1 MLFGLCKRQIQRLHL
16 DQDEKALLGLMQLHN
31 RHYKNYETYYRST
44 RVQVFTISKY
54 FQLFRT
60 IFLVYLGLSWSISVY
75 LCLFGLSWCLG
86 AYCVSPCIL
95 VYLNLSQSLLS
106 FFGLSRTILDYLRLS
121 RAISEYLKLAR
132 AILDFLDYL

>member
-60 IFLVYLGLSWSISVY
+60 IFLVYLALSRFIFVF
-75 LCLFGLSWCLG
+75 FGLSWCLG

-106 FFGLSRTILDYLRLS
+106 FFGLGLSWTISGYLGLS